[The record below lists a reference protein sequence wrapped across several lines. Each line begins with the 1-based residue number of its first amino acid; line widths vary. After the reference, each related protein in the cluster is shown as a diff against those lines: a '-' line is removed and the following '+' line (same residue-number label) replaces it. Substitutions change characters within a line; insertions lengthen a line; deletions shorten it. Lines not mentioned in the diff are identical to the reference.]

1 MGFFEGTVAG
11 SAYNGELLSS
21 RCQLKKSLHKHN
33 QHDHVSAGAATAA
46 DEEIHTS
53 CGKDFAAVLL
63 VMMKKAEYTGEHKRC
78 MCLLSHMFQW
88 VSMGNHIR
96 CMEQALHVS
105 IVSHTYMHT
114 SCILIGAFCMHFKM
128 DDHELHAK
136 IFDMN
141 PRSCHTVQ
149 SSSAMFA
156 SSFIPISFAAHRER
170 ILRHVATVHHK
181 NVHWYSNSTLQKF
194 VKQEH
199 DIAITGNSP
208 KALTIH
214 QHIKSATAGTG
225 S

>member
-1 MGFFEGTVAG
+1 
-11 SAYNGELLSS
+11 
-21 RCQLKKSLHKHN
+21 
-33 QHDHVSAGAATAA
+33 
-46 DEEIHTS
+46 
-53 CGKDFAAVLL
+53 
-63 VMMKKAEYTGEHKRC
+63 
-78 MCLLSHMFQW
+78 
-88 VSMGNHIR
+88 
-96 CMEQALHVS
+96 
-105 IVSHTYMHT
+105 
-114 SCILIGAFCMHFKM
+114 MHFKM

-156 SSFIPISFAAHRER
+156 STFIPISFAAHKER
-170 ILRHVATVHHK
+170 ILRHAATVHHK
-181 NVHWYSNSTLQKF
+181 NVQWYSNSALQKF